1 MKRST
6 WLLSVVTALGL
17 WGCSSGSSTSPGHY
31 QYPCVTGTSQTLAN
45 PQPGQTGVPTT
56 IGQVTIVA
64 MGNGNT
70 LYNTYTQWIVTLT
83 DNTGTP
89 WTGSPLSLVSDPS
102 GPHPYPSDFYYAS
115 NLPMLNPGRTYQAFL
130 SQPNASCTPVSL
142 GQFST

>member
-6 WLLSVVTALGL
+6 LLLAVVTALGL

-56 IGQVTIVA
+56 LGQVTIVA

>member
-6 WLLSVVTALGL
+6 SLLSVVTALGL

-56 IGQVTIVA
+56 LGQVTIVA